1 MLQIRALEK
10 TKLESSP
17 FEHVVVKD
25 FIGIDAIKEI
35 NRDYPEIHDPKN
47 FQIENL
53 SFGPGFEQFLTE
65 LQSDE
70 VREVVGQKFGVDL
83 TGKPAQITVRR
94 LCESNDGKIH
104 TDSRTK
110 IISALVYFNEEWPHE
125 GGQLRLLRSDSDVED
140 YAVEVP
146 PKAGTMLAFRRCDH
160 SYHGHKPFDGER
172 RMVQISW
179 VEPKRVGNYKDKRTR
194 LKWRIKR
201 LFGMD

>member
-1 MLQIRALEK
+1 MLQISALEQ

-17 FEHVVVKD
+17 FEHVVVRD
-25 FIGIDAIKEI
+25 FIGHDAISEI
-35 NRDYPEIHDPKN
+35 NRDYPGIHEPKN
-47 FQIENL
+47 FQIEDL
-53 SFGPGFEQFLTE
+53 SFGPGFEQFLAE

-70 VREVVGQKFGVDL
+70 VREAVGKKFGVDL

-94 LCESNDGKIH
+94 LCEANDGKIH

-160 SYHGHKPFDGER
+160 SFHGHKPFDGER

-201 LFGMD
+201 FFGMD

>member
-1 MLQIRALEK
+1 MLQISALER

-25 FIGIDAIKEI
+25 FIGIDAINEI
-35 NRDYPEIHDPKN
+35 NRDYPEIDDPKN
-47 FQIENL
+47 FQIEDL

-70 VREVVGQKFGVDL
+70 VRGAVGQKFGVDL

-94 LCESNDGKIH
+94 LCEANDGKIH

-125 GGQLRLLRSDSDVED
+125 GGQLRLLRSDTDVED

-146 PKAGTMLAFRRCDH
+146 PKAGTLLAFRRCDH

-179 VEPKRVGNYKDKRTR
+179 VEPKRVGNYKDKRTK

-201 LFGMD
+201 FFGMD

>member
-1 MLQIRALEK
+1 MLQISALEQ
-10 TKLESSP
+10 TTLESSP

-25 FIGIDAIKEI
+25 FIGNDAISEI

-47 FQIENL
+47 FQIEDL

-70 VREVVGQKFGVDL
+70 VREAVGRKFGVDL

-94 LCESNDGKIH
+94 LCESGDGKIH

-125 GGQLRLLRSDSDVED
+125 GGQLRLLRSESNVED

-146 PKAGTMLAFRRCDH
+146 PKAGTLLVFRRCEH

-172 RMVQISW
+172 RMVQIAW
-179 VEPKRVGNYKDKRTR
+179 VEPKRVGNYKDKRA
-194 LKWRIKR
+194 KISWRIKR
-201 LFGMD
+201 LFGLD

>member
-1 MLQIRALEK
+1 MLQISALEQ

-25 FIGIDAIKEI
+25 FIGNDAISEI
-35 NRDYPEIHDPKN
+35 NRDYPEISDPKN
-47 FQIENL
+47 FQIDDL

-70 VREVVGQKFGVDL
+70 VREAVGRKFGVDL
-83 TGKPAQITVRR
+83 TGKPSQITVRR
-94 LCESNDGKIH
+94 LCEAGDGKIH

-125 GGQLRLLRSDSDVED
+125 GGQLRLLRSESNVED

-146 PKAGTMLAFRRCDH
+146 PKAGTLLVFRRCDH

-172 RMVQISW
+172 RMVQIAW
-179 VEPKRVGNYKDKRTR
+179 VEPKRVGNYKDKRS
-194 LKWRIKR
+194 KIMWRIKR
-201 LFGMD
+201 FFGLD

>member
-1 MLQIRALEK
+1 MLQISALEQ

-25 FIGIDAIKEI
+25 FIGNDAISEI
-35 NRDYPEIHDPKN
+35 NRDYPEISDPKN
-47 FQIENL
+47 FQIDDL

-70 VREVVGQKFGVDL
+70 VREAVGRKFGVDL
-83 TGKPAQITVRR
+83 TGKPSQITVRR
-94 LCESNDGKIH
+94 LCEASDGKIH

-125 GGQLRLLRSDSDVED
+125 GGQLRLLRSESNVED

-146 PKAGTMLAFRRCDH
+146 PKAGTLLVFRRCDH

-172 RMVQISW
+172 RMVQIAW
-179 VEPKRVGNYKDKRTR
+179 VEPKRVGNYKDKRS
-194 LKWRIKR
+194 KIMWRIKR
-201 LFGMD
+201 FFGLD

>member
-1 MLQIRALEK
+1 MLQINALEQ

-17 FEHVVVKD
+17 FEHVVVRD

-47 FQIENL
+47 FQIEDL

-70 VREVVGQKFGVDL
+70 VRETVAQKFGVDL

-94 LCESNDGKIH
+94 LCEANDGKIH

-125 GGQLRLLRSDSDVED
+125 GGQLRLLRSSSDLED

-146 PKAGTMLAFRRCDH
+146 PKAGTLLAFRRCDH

-179 VEPKRVGNYKDKRTR
+179 VQPKRVGNYKDKRAK

-201 LFGMD
+201 FFGMD

>member
-1 MLQIRALEK
+1 MIQISALEQ

-25 FIGIDAIKEI
+25 FIGNDAISEI

-47 FQIENL
+47 FQIEDL

-70 VREVVGQKFGVDL
+70 VREAVGRKFGVDL
-83 TGKPAQITVRR
+83 TGKPSQITVRR
-94 LCESNDGKIH
+94 LCESGDGKIH

-125 GGQLRLLRSDSDVED
+125 GGQLRLLRSESNVED

-146 PKAGTMLAFRRCDH
+146 PKAGTLLVFRRCDH

-172 RMVQISW
+172 RMVQIAW
-179 VEPKRVGNYKDKRTR
+179 VEPKRVGNYKDKRA
-194 LKWRIKR
+194 KISWRIKR
-201 LFGMD
+201 LFGLD

>member
-1 MLQIRALEK
+1 MLQISALEQ
-10 TKLESSP
+10 TTLESSP

-25 FIGIDAIKEI
+25 FIGNDAISEI

-47 FQIENL
+47 FQIEDL

-70 VREVVGQKFGVDL
+70 VREAVGRKFGVDL
-83 TGKPAQITVRR
+83 TGKPSQITVRR
-94 LCESNDGKIH
+94 LCESGDGKIH

-110 IISALVYFNEEWPHE
+110 IIRALVYFNEEWPHE
-125 GGQLRLLRSDSDVED
+125 GGQLRLLRSESNVED

-146 PKAGTMLAFRRCDH
+146 PKAGTLLVFRRCDH

-172 RMVQISW
+172 RMVQIAW
-179 VEPKRVGNYKDKRTR
+179 VEPKRVGNYKDKRA
-194 LKWRIKR
+194 KISWRIKR
-201 LFGMD
+201 LFGLD

>member
-1 MLQIRALEK
+1 MLQINALEQ
-10 TKLESSP
+10 TKLEPSP

-25 FIGIDAIKEI
+25 FIGNDAVSEI

-47 FQIENL
+47 FQIEDL

-70 VREVVGQKFGVDL
+70 VREAVGRKFGVDL
-83 TGKPAQITVRR
+83 TGKPSQITVRR
-94 LCESNDGKIH
+94 LCESSDGKIH

-125 GGQLRLLRSDSDVED
+125 GGQLRLLRSDSNVED

-146 PKAGTMLAFRRCDH
+146 PKAGTLLAFRRCDH

-172 RMVQISW
+172 RMVQIAW
-179 VEPKRVGNYKDKRTR
+179 VEPKRVGNYKGKRDKIM
-194 LKWRIKR
+194 WRIKR
-201 LFGMD
+201 FFGLD

>member
-1 MLQIRALEK
+1 MLQISALEQ

-25 FIGIDAIKEI
+25 FIGNDAISEI
-35 NRDYPEIHDPKN
+35 NRDYPEINDPKN
-47 FQIENL
+47 FQIEDL

-70 VREVVGQKFGVDL
+70 VREAVGRKFGVDL
-83 TGKPAQITVRR
+83 TGKPSQITVRR
-94 LCESNDGKIH
+94 LCEAGDGKIH

-110 IISALVYFNEEWPHE
+110 IISALVYFNEEWAHE
-125 GGQLRLLRSDSDVED
+125 GGQLRLLRSESNLED

-146 PKAGTMLAFRRCDH
+146 PKAGTLLVFRRCDH

-172 RMVQISW
+172 RMVQIAW
-179 VEPKRVGNYKDKRTR
+179 VEPKRVGNYKDKRS
-194 LKWRIKR
+194 KIMWRIKR
-201 LFGMD
+201 FFGLD

>member
-1 MLQIRALEK
+1 MLQISALEQ
-10 TKLESSP
+10 TTLESSP

-25 FIGIDAIKEI
+25 FIDSDAVGEI

-47 FQIENL
+47 FQIDDL
-53 SFGPGFEQFLTE
+53 SFGPGFKQFLTE

-70 VREVVGQKFGVDL
+70 VREAVERKFGVDL
-83 TGKPAQITVRR
+83 TGKPSQITVRG
-94 LCESNDGKIH
+94 LCEPSDGKIH

-125 GGQLRLLRSDSDVED
+125 GGQLRLLRSDSNLED

-146 PKAGTMLAFRRCDH
+146 PKAGTLLAFRRCDH

-172 RMVQISW
+172 RMVQIAW
-179 VEPKRVGNYKDKRTR
+179 VEPKRVGNYKGKRDKIM
-194 LKWRIKR
+194 WRIKR
-201 LFGMD
+201 FFGLD

>member
-1 MLQIRALEK
+1 MLQIRAFEK

-47 FQIENL
+47 FQIEDL

>member
-1 MLQIRALEK
+1 MLQISALEE

-25 FIGIDAIKEI
+25 FIDKDAISEI

-47 FQIENL
+47 FQLDDL

-70 VREVVGQKFGVDL
+70 VREAVERKFGVDL
-83 TGKPAQITVRR
+83 SGKPSQITVRG
-94 LCESNDGKIH
+94 LCEASDGKIH

-110 IISALVYFNEEWPHE
+110 IISALVYFNEEWTHE
-125 GGQLRLLRSDSDVED
+125 GGQLRLLRSESNLED

-146 PKAGTMLAFRRCDH
+146 PTAGTLLVFRRCDH
-160 SYHGHKPFDGER
+160 SYHGHKPFEGER
-172 RMVQISW
+172 RMVQIAW
-179 VEPKRVGNYKDKRTR
+179 VEPKRVGNYKGKRDKIM
-194 LKWRIKR
+194 WRIKR

>member
-47 FQIENL
+47 FQIEDL

>member
-1 MLQIRALEK
+1 MLQISALER

-25 FIGIDAIKEI
+25 FIGIDAINEI
-35 NRDYPEIHDPKN
+35 NRDYPEIDDPKN
-47 FQIENL
+47 FQIEDL

-70 VREVVGQKFGVDL
+70 VREAVAQKFGVDL

-94 LCESNDGKIH
+94 LCEANDGKIH

-125 GGQLRLLRSDSDVED
+125 GGQLRLLRSDTDVED

-146 PKAGTMLAFRRCDH
+146 PKAGTLLAFRRCDH

-179 VEPKRVGNYKDKRTR
+179 VEPKRVGNYKDKRTK

-201 LFGMD
+201 FFGMD